1 MYLCPMQKL
10 EIITYYTGQS
20 TYIKADVPTSIT
32 HNLYLILYIYHSK
45 KNSVLTIKVRQ
56 SFLLFN

>member
-1 MYLCPMQKL
+1 MQKL